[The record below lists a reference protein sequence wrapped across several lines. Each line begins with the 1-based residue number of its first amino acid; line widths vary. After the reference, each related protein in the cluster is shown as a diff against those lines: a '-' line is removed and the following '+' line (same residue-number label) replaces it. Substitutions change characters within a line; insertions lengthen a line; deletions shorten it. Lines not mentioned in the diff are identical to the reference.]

1 MSRFNP
7 GPKGHQWKRAAARDD
22 EPNEEGELMA
32 EYVPGLRGEAPAIP
46 HPPVLAYVLERDG
59 GGWRPSIYRVPA
71 SILVAHGELVHT
83 HEPDLKGLALE
94 QLVRHIEERTQ

>member
-1 MSRFNP
+1 MSKLGATKNV
-7 GPKGHQWKRAAARDD
+7 GALSRAP
-22 EPNEEGELMA
+22 EPEEP
-32 EYVPGLRGEAPAIP
+32 VTP